1 MRQSELYILDSNS
14 NDSVKFFLTKWW
26 FPNTSY
32 NVAPTLVQKTTTRY
46 LNSFEIDQFYIDPS
60 KLPIRV
66 MVGYQ
71 LEINHNKY
79 SSISYKSLPTTHA
92 KLKKCSYFIKYNL
105 DDHSHFGMIDY
116 YIKLE
121 NIIYAVVYQVN
132 VLEYD
137 FKIDMSTFSDIFVEK
152 SCIFYK
158 GMISKKMLII
168 NVNLIERKC
177 IYTPS
182 FSDKEIY
189 FSDFIS
195 EIDHN

>member
-1 MRQSELYILDSNS
+1 
-14 NDSVKFFLTKWW
+14 
-26 FPNTSY
+26 
-32 NVAPTLVQKTTTRY
+32 
-46 LNSFEIDQFYIDPS
+46 
-60 KLPIRV
+60 
-66 MVGYQ
+66 
-71 LEINHNKY
+71 
-79 SSISYKSLPTTHA
+79 
-92 KLKKCSYFIKYNL
+92 
-105 DDHSHFGMIDY
+105 
-116 YIKLE
+116 
-121 NIIYAVVYQVN
+121 
-132 VLEYD
+132 
-137 FKIDMSTFSDIFVEK
+137 MSTFSDIFVEK